1 MHLLNCHSLTKK
13 NINNWTANV
22 QLVQH
27 KLRGHK
33 QNPIKSLSHTPRSQS
48 RQTNT
53 SRDICFQPQ
62 GSQNTLTHSIR
73 KNFTHKN
80 AWKIAF
86 QQVSFKNSTNVHT
99 VFVYEC
105 YTTGVFK
112 SNSLYFINTAECSQ
126 INEEAAEEVKPNL
139 CKLCTLAA
147 RQVSSQRN
155 ETV

>member
-1 MHLLNCHSLTKK
+1 M
-13 NINNWTANV
+13 
-22 QLVQH
+22 
-27 KLRGHK
+27 
-33 QNPIKSLSHTPRSQS
+33 
-48 RQTNT
+48 
-53 SRDICFQPQ
+53 
-62 GSQNTLTHSIR
+62 
-73 KNFTHKN
+73 
-80 AWKIAF
+80 
-86 QQVSFKNSTNVHT
+86 SFKNSTTVHT

-155 ETV
+155 ETVLHFGNNKTFPSRNAGCSQDKVDERSVLQYCFIFLRLITLYSISEDSSAKDNSFPNPKIIKTFRQWKFHFSNSSAGETQNLFPIYS